1 MGLAMLWLK
10 RIKAKFK
17 GVDDFYVDLRFADL
31 AAYQRMFDSVLGS
44 IDIDTETAWS
54 RSEEYD
60 KVQLEKDEQTI
71 NILCQQAER
80 RGFNPAY
87 LIVMVHQY
95 IFADPLQREWDEK
108 QWAKRVVRRK
118 EIDYFRAV
126 GPCRHCWR
134 G

>member
-44 IDIDTETAWS
+44 IDIDTETACS

-71 NILCQQAER
+71 NILCEQS
-80 RGFNPAY
+80 
-87 LIVMVHQY
+87 
-95 IFADPLQREWDEK
+95 
-108 QWAKRVVRRK
+108 
-118 EIDYFRAV
+118 
-126 GPCRHCWR
+126 
-134 G
+134 